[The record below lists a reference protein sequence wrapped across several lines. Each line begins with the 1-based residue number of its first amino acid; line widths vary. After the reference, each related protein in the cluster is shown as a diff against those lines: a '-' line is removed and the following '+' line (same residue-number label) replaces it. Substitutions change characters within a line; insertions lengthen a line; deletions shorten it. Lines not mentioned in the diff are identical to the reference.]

1 MGSSAGW
8 RRSVELDRQSNPDR
22 WDNVAAS
29 NDVLLGFHFIY
40 FLFFLFN
47 IGPDNCS
54 VLAHEWAIL
63 SVYQLDSS
71 TVE

>member
-1 MGSSAGW
+1 MGSSAGC
-8 RRSVELDRQSNPDR
+8 RRSVEFDRQANRDR

-29 NDVLLGFHFIY
+29 NDVLLGSHFIY
-40 FLFFLFN
+40 LFN
-47 IGPDNCS
+47 IGHCS

>member
-29 NDVLLGFHFIY
+29 NHVLLGSHFIY
-40 FLFFLFN
+40 LFN

-54 VLAHEWAIL
+54 ILAHEWAIL